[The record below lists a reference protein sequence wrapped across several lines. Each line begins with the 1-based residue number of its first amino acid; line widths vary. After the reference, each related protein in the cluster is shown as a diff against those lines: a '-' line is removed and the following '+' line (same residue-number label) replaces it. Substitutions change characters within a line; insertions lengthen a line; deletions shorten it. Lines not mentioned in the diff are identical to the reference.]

1 MLKVEHLFAG
11 YDSKIV
17 LKNISLQLYRGTV
30 TALLGPNGS
39 GKSTLLKA
47 IDGIIKPDN
56 GAIILDTMNI
66 NAMTKNNIA
75 QSIAYLPQSGNSF
88 PSCNVFESILLGRKP
103 YISFEPTKHDMEIVE
118 KTINNF
124 NIDSLAFRTI
134 NQLSGGEIQKVL
146 IARAIVQEPEVLLLD
161 EPINHLDIKNQIE
174 ILQIIRYYTINYNL
188 ITLIVFHDINRALQ
202 FADKF
207 IVLKEGYVYGDGD
220 SKIVNPEIMKG
231 VYGIDL
237 DCIEYKGRKLLF
249 V

>member
-1 MLKVEHLFAG
+1 VLKVEHLFAG

-17 LKNISLQLYRGTV
+17 LKDISLQFHRGTV

-66 NAMTKNNIA
+66 NAMTKNDIA
-75 QSIAYLPQSGNSF
+75 QSIAYLPQSGNSY

-174 ILQIIRYYTINYNL
+174 ILQIIRCYTINYNL
-188 ITLIVFHDINRALQ
+188 ITVIVFHDINRALQ
-202 FADKF
+202 YADKF
-207 IVLKEGYVYGDGD
+207 VVLKEGYVYSEGD

-231 VYGIDL
+231 VYDIDL